1 MFSVLLFVDW
11 WKESERAREGK
22 KIKWVFFGCCY
33 WWDCRLCCCCSCSCD
48 VFFPFIEAYKQH
60 VPRRNPVSKYFP
72 VLLFILQQILPQTC
86 RTTARVQRLTDSNH
100 KQEIP
105 SHYATVFH
113 MGSMFGAKSKREREW
128 VRNSRKWEYFIYC
141 LLLRRIQQNI
151 CLFPLFDWLCVRS
164 VFPKGL
170 SGAAPFCFVSVIV
183 MNVTNRRNVKE
194 FLSDNRYYKDTVV

>member
-1 MFSVLLFVDW
+1 MYFFLSLKHTSNTFHEETQFSNISRYSCLSYNRYSRKRVVQRREFRDW
-11 WKESERAREGK
+11 LIQITSKKFRHTMRQCFKWGAYLEPRARE
-22 KIKWVFFGCCY
+22 
-33 WWDCRLCCCCSCSCD
+33 SES
-48 VFFPFIEAYKQH
+48 
-60 VPRRNPVSKYFP
+60 
-72 VLLFILQQILPQTC
+72 
-86 RTTARVQRLTDSNH
+86 
-100 KQEIP
+100 EI
-105 SHYATVFH
+105 
-113 MGSMFGAKSKREREW
+113 RENE
-128 VRNSRKWEYFIYC
+128 NIFYC